1 MSLLPIKGNASVP
14 GGVAY
19 AAISASTILGIFPS
33 GEYAA
38 RCLYEDAYGTLEE
51 GEVAKYLADLLALKE
66 SHGRIILRI
75 HGHNNLSLFN
85 KKLDRPFKAD
95 LEAAKLMKADRR
107 GERGRRIGVPRAQ
120 T

>member
-14 GGVAY
+14 GGISYV
-19 AAISASTILGIFPS
+19 AISASTILGIFPS
-33 GEYAA
+33 EEYAA
-38 RCLYEDAYGTLEE
+38 RCLYEDAYGTLEDP
-51 GEVAKYLADLLALKE
+51 AKYLADLLALKE
-66 SHGRIILRI
+66 SHGRIILLI

-95 LEAAKLMKADRR
+95 LETAKLLKADQR

-120 T
+120 S